1 MEYRQLRKNLNYA
14 ATWTTSYSNEM
25 GRLFQGIG
33 RNTEGT
39 GQRVEGTDT
48 FFFVQYDD
56 IPANRRKDTTY
67 TLVVYDVCPQK
78 EDPNPTQITIG
89 GNRIC
94 YPGYVGTPTASLE
107 LFKLLINS
115 VLYRKGVRFVCFDIK
130 KFYLGTPLDRPKYA
144 QIHLEDIPQEFI
156 AEYNLTTYA
165 RGGWV

>member
-39 GQRVEGTDT
+39 GQRVEGTNT
-48 FFFVQYDD
+48 LFVFHYDGT
-56 IPANRRKDTTY
+56 PSKRRKDTTY

-115 VLYRKGVRFVCFDIK
+115 VLSRKGAHFVCFDIK
-130 KFYLGTPLDRPKYA
+130 NFTWAQPLVSPSMPTSTSRKP
-144 QIHLEDIPQEFI
+144 P
-156 AEYNLTTYA
+156 
-165 RGGWV
+165 RSS